1 MTKAETKVRVSVRR
15 KPTAQALTQLYRKA
29 WWTAGRDEKGIR
41 TVLKHSEV
49 CATAWAGGT
58 LVGFARVSTD
68 FAYRAVLW
76 DVIVDGGYQRQ
87 GMGTSLVRAILED
100 PRLSSVESFWLFT
113 TDKQPFY
120 RRFGFKAYPKNVMVW
135 RRHVPARVPGL

>member
-1 MTKAETKVRVSVRR
+1 VSVSIRR
-15 KPTAQALTQLYRKA
+15 KPTVQALKRLYARA
-29 WWTAGRDEKGIR
+29 WWTAQRQEKGIQA
-41 TVLKHSEV
+41 VLKHSDLF
-49 CATAWAGGT
+49 ATAWDGKE

-76 DVIVDGGYQRQ
+76 DVIVDAAHQRL
-87 GMGTSLVRAILED
+87 GLGSRLVRAILDE
-100 PRLSSVESFWLFT
+100 PRLAGVESFWLFT

-135 RRHVPARVPGL
+135 RRHVPPRKPAP

>member
-1 MTKAETKVRVSVRR
+1 MPKTSPGVSISIRR
-15 KPTAQALTQLYRKA
+15 KPTVQALKRLYARA
-29 WWTAGRDEKGIR
+29 WWTAERREEGIR
-41 TVLKHSEV
+41 SVLKHSDLI
-49 CATAWAGGT
+49 ATAWVGKE

-76 DVIVDGGYQRQ
+76 DVIVDAGHQRIGVGGR
-87 GMGTSLVRAILED
+87 LVRAILGD
-100 PRLSSVESFWLFT
+100 ARLGGVESFWLFT

-135 RRHVPARVPGL
+135 RRHVPPRQAGK